1 MPSRSPARRRA
12 FWSLLLA
19 WDAACLALAAG
30 TVQELA
36 ARREAADDMEP
47 ARPGAGSEA
56 ATAEIP
62 WPHDSQYVQDPIVGH
77 RPRAGV
83 ERKFRMGP
91 FGGERERRLRRHG
104 VHGVITT
111 DVTAAAADLDDL
123 FAMGPPNVLLLG
135 DSHLMGV
142 VTNAENA
149 AQRLEDGLRDEPGLL
164 GATVINGAAGY
175 YSLWQLVLRARTL
188 AAPTGAAAIVPVV
201 FLGNDFL
208 ELEDVGRPHLD
219 DATAERP
226 ARSDPPAETT
236 SARRRWLGRPD
247 DDLLFW
253 QGLNQAAYFHQ
264 QPDRIAAVLAKA
276 ARCLDAALELARAQ
290 QAELQVALLP
300 SYDLAFPERAAALGP
315 RVAEALASSANLRL
329 RDGLRTQ
336 LAERG
341 IATIDLLDAFRAD
354 GRDELYAL
362 DGHLFVAGHR
372 CLADALARSLAPV
385 LTTRAARR

>member
-1 MPSRSPARRRA
+1 MPSRSNARRRA

-19 WDAACLALAAG
+19 WDVACLVIAA
-30 TVQELA
+30 VAMQELA
-36 ARREAADDMEP
+36 ARRQATTDAEPAPAAPASAAADE
-47 ARPGAGSEA
+47 
-56 ATAEIP
+56 TP
-62 WPHDSQYVQDPIVGH
+62 WPHDPQYVQDPTVGH
-77 RPRAGV
+77 RPRAHV

-104 VHGVITT
+104 VLGVITT
-111 DVTAAAADLDDL
+111 DVTASAADLDDL
-123 FAMGPPNVLLLG
+123 FAMGPPRLLLLG

-149 AQRLEDGLRDEPGLL
+149 AQLLEDRLRERTEHL

-188 AAPTGAAAIVPVV
+188 AAPIGADAIVPVV

-219 DATAERP
+219 DPLDERP
-226 ARSDPPAETT
+226 ARADPPPETT

-264 QPDRIAAVLAKA
+264 QPDRIAVVLAKA
-276 ARCLDAALELARAQ
+276 ARCLDAVAELARDHA
-290 QAELQVALLP
+290 AELQVALLP
-300 SYDLAFPERAAALGP
+300 SYDLVFPERAAALGP
-315 RVAEALASSANLRL
+315 RVAEALASGANLRL
-329 RDGLRTQ
+329 RDGLRQ
-336 LAERG
+336 LLTERG
-341 IATIDLLDAFRAD
+341 IPTIDLLDEFRAD

-362 DGHLFVAGHR
+362 DGHLFVAGHDR
-372 CLADALARSLAPV
+372 LAEALASSLAPA
-385 LTTRAARR
+385 LTARAARR